1 MARPGGNPNLKKVR
15 NEDTGR
21 ANTKRRAL
29 AYAYAVRTGER
40 LMDASSQQSG
50 MTDTQYAE
58 WLNAEGWPTRRGSLW
73 TATQVRR
80 VFRHLGLRKPPRAK
94 RRVPAKKSTGHS

>member
-1 MARPGGNPNLKKVR
+1 MARPGGNPNLKTVR
-15 NEDTGR
+15 NEDTAC

-29 AYAYAVRTGER
+29 AHAYAMRTAEM
-40 LMDASSQQSG
+40 LLDASRQQQG

-80 VFRHLGLRKPPRAK
+80 VFCHLGLNKPPRTK
-94 RRVPAKKSTGHS
+94 KPRNRR

>member
-1 MARPGGNPNLKKVR
+1 MARPGGNPDLKMVR
-15 NEDTGR
+15 NEDTDR
-21 ANTKRRAL
+21 ANAKRRAL
-29 AYAYAVRTGER
+29 AHAYAMSTAEK
-40 LMDASSQQSG
+40 LLDASRQQSG

-80 VFRHLGLRKPPRAK
+80 VFRHLGLSKPPRVK
-94 RRVPAKKSTGHS
+94 KPPRRKANQP

>member
-1 MARPGGNPNLKKVR
+1 MARPGGNPNLKTVR
-15 NEDTGR
+15 NADTRR
-21 ANTKRRAL
+21 ANTKRRTL
-29 AYAYAVRTGER
+29 AREYAMSTAQKLWE
-40 LMDASSQQSG
+40 ASNQQSQ

-80 VFRHLGLRKPPRAK
+80 VFRHLGLNTPTH
-94 RRVPAKKSTGHS
+94 AKKRP

>member
-1 MARPGGNPNLKKVR
+1 MARSGGNPDLKKVR
-15 NEDTGR
+15 NEDTDR
-21 ANTKRRAL
+21 ANVKRRAL
-29 AYAYAVRTGER
+29 AHEYALRTAEK
-40 LMDASSQQSG
+40 LHDASGQQRG

-80 VFRHLGLRKPPRAK
+80 VFRHLGMKKPPRRK
-94 RRVPAKKSTGHS
+94 RPP